1 MSIFVV
7 GGGEHLLAFVTQASG
22 EKGQLPVVMVPLAWT
37 PVGVA
42 VGEAWQRVLVDE
54 GNVGGWVDQTFVPED
69 ERAFVSPLGELEL
82 LRRIG
87 WKDAVPER
95 LSEEL
100 ILNLGDLPEDVAEA
114 LESPMVAI
122 TRCAVCRRSCVQHDF
137 VWQERQLCAWDW
149 HRALFGRRGPW
160 RTEPYN
166 RMQFSGTPRAGYIV
180 PALAEEA
187 GAETLMLL
195 GRIDPELAYDV
206 VTTLMQRLGDGSY
219 ITVSTDNGWVLL
231 RERA

>member
-1 MSIFVV
+1 M
-7 GGGEHLLAFVTQASG
+7 LAFVTQATG

-42 VGEAWQRVLVDE
+42 IGDGWQRVLVDE
-54 GNVGGWVDQTFVPED
+54 DNVSGWVDQTFVPED
-69 ERAFVSPLGELEL
+69 ERAFLGPLNELDL

-87 WKDAVPER
+87 WKDEVPAS

-100 ILNLGDLPEDVAEA
+100 VLNLADLPEDVIDG
-114 LESPMVAI
+114 LGSPMLAI
-122 TRCAVCRRSCVQHDF
+122 TRCAACRRSCVKDEF

-149 HRALFGRRGPW
+149 HRSVFGRRGPW
-160 RTEPYN
+160 RTEAVN
-166 RMQFSGTPRAGYIV
+166 RAQFSDAPTAGYVV

-195 GRIDPELAYDV
+195 GRVDPELAYEV
-206 VTTLMQRLGDGSY
+206 VSTLIERLGDCSY
-219 ITVSTDNGWVLL
+219 ITISTDTGWVLL
-231 RERA
+231 RERV

>member
-1 MSIFVV
+1 VSVFVL
-7 GGGEHLLAFVTQASG
+7 GGGEHMLAFVTQAVG
-22 EKGQLPVVMVPLAWT
+22 ENGQLPVILVPLAWT

-42 VGEAWQRVLVDE
+42 IGEGWQRVLVDE
-54 GNVGGWVDQTFVPED
+54 NNVGGWVDQTFVPED
-69 ERAFVSPLGELEL
+69 ERAFIAHLGELEL

-95 LSEEL
+95 LSEQHV
-100 ILNLGDLPEDVAEA
+100 LNPADLPEDVIEA
-114 LESPMVAI
+114 LESPMMPIA
-122 TRCAVCRRSCVQHDF
+122 RCSSCRRSCVKDEF

-160 RTEPYN
+160 RSEPYN
-166 RMQFSGTPRAGYIV
+166 RAQFSGIPRAAYVV

-187 GAETLMLL
+187 GAETVMLL
-195 GRIDPELAYDV
+195 GRIDPELAYDIV
-206 VTTLMQRLGDGSY
+206 STLMERIGDGSY
-219 ITVSTDNGWVLL
+219 ITVSTHTGWVLL